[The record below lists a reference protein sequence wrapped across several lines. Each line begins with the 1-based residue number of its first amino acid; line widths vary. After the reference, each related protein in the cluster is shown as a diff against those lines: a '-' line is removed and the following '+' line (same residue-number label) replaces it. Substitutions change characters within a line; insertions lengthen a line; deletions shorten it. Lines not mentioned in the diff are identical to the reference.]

1 MLKRMRSSRLSKILQ
16 SGACFNLILN
26 SFSQDLFKCISS
38 LPSTSPSHTLLLYGL
53 HSIQLVSRREN
64 KTDLKVVGLRRFKH
78 FQSPKSLLYYLSFV
92 PHIFLYFLFLLF
104 PHSVPSVLTL
114 FFVYLFTSSLILN
127 IRQVSLPIKQI
138 TYYF

>member
-26 SFSQDLFKCISS
+26 SFSQYLFKCISS

-64 KTDLKVVGLRRFKH
+64 KADLKVVGLRRFKH
-78 FQSPKSLLYYLSFV
+78 FQSPKSLSIVLSEFCFT
-92 PHIFLYFLFLLF
+92 HFLVFL
-104 PHSVPSVLTL
+104 VLVL
-114 FFVYLFTSSLILN
+114 SSLCPFSFDI
-127 IRQVSLPIKQI
+127 IFCLP
-138 TYYF
+138 FC